1 MISNFQEFEGEVI
14 KYSDYVSDSLKP
26 GSIYDLSLSSNTGDT
41 YKDQPDWQPG
51 GSQNAW
57 TPDDSQK
64 LSEQMYGVKHPWTR
78 KQYEKLA
85 DPEVKRDVSYD
96 AYLNM
101 WDSESRR
108 LLPQLP
114 KKPTTFIE
122 KSKAK
127 LAKSK
132 PQNIYDTAQPNTARL
147 INKNDIKYK
156 EPVDYARPIIINN
169 HTHDDDKKGWS
180 SIRIETRIM
189 LVTMII
195 GVILS
200 FMTVL
205 ILILK

>member
-1 MISNFQEFEGEVI
+1 M
-14 KYSDYVSDSLKP
+14 P
-26 GSIYDLSLSSNTGDT
+26 
-41 YKDQPDWQPG
+41 
-51 GSQNAW
+51 QNAW
-57 TPDDSQK
+57 TPEDSQK

-78 KQYEKLA
+78 EQYEKLA

-101 WDSESRR
+101 WDSESRK
-108 LLPQLP
+108 LLPQPEKPKVKIKP
-114 KKPTTFIE
+114 KKTYSQGTGIISDPNQF
-122 KSKAK
+122 
-127 LAKSK
+127 
-132 PQNIYDTAQPNTARL
+132 NTARL
-147 INKNDIKYK
+147 IDEKDVKYK

-169 HTHDDDKKGWS
+169 HTHEEATGWK